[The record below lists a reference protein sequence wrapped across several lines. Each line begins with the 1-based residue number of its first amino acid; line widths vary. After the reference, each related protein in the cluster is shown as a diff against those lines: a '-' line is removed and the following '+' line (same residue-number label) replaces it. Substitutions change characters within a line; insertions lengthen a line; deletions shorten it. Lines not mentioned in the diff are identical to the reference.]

1 MIDFTAVADCAA
13 ARHRLH
19 ARRPK
24 RNARTCD
31 ASGKHRFRD
40 HREAIEA
47 LHRASNAR
55 QRASARGE
63 SSARREIRGY
73 RCKTCHGWH
82 LTSQAPRRR

>member
-47 LHRASNAR
+47 LHRAGNSR
-55 QRASARGE
+55 KCASERGVA
-63 SSARREIRGY
+63 SPRREVRSY
-73 RCKTCHGWH
+73 LCKSCHGWH
-82 LTSQAPRRR
+82 LTSQGQRR